1 MAPMPTTLALVIDGF
16 CYGAAPTTVNQTGVR
31 DFGGDASGRVCQDI
45 LTPGVDV
52 VHEPAGPLPG
62 SMAPTCTVIQ

>member
-1 MAPMPTTLALVIDGF
+1 MPTTLALVVDGF

-31 DFGGDASGRVCQDI
+31 NFGGDASGRVCQDI
-45 LTPGVDV
+45 ATPGVDV
-52 VHEPAGPLPG
+52 CTSQPGPLPG